1 MFGYFFGRIPQLVR
15 YSLAI
20 HQKLMYCCN
29 MYSKEL
35 LKGTLEVIVLQ
46 VLSEKGKM
54 YGYELSQMVK
64 EKTDGKIHLKDGSLY
79 PALHKLTKDG
89 ILTFEEVSIGKRVR
103 KYYKL
108 TAKGEEQKETLLQE
122 MKDFIKTI
130 ESVILKE
137 FVSQTASC

>member
-1 MFGYFFGRIPQLVR
+1 MRYLFG
-15 YSLAI
+15 I
-20 HQKLMYCCN
+20 HHILMYHCH

-64 EKTDGKIHLKDGSLY
+64 DRTDGKIHLKDGSLY
-79 PALHKLTKDG
+79 PALHKLTRDG
-89 ILTFEEVSIGKRVR
+89 LLTYEEVSIGKRVR

-108 TAKGEEQKETLLQE
+108 TAKGETQKQDLLE
-122 MKDFIKTI
+122 EVKDFIATI
-130 ESVILKE
+130 EKVIFKE
-137 FVSQTASC
+137 FKTPPSPC

>member
-1 MFGYFFGRIPQLVR
+1 
-15 YSLAI
+15 
-20 HQKLMYCCN
+20 MYYCW

-46 VLSEKGKM
+46 LLANHGKM

-64 EKTDGKIHLKDGSLY
+64 EQTDGKIHLKDGSLY
-79 PALHKLTKDG
+79 PALHKLTKEG

-108 TAKGEEQKETLLQE
+108 TSKGVLQKETLLDE
-122 MKDFIKTI
+122 MRDFIRTI
-130 ESVILKE
+130 EKVVFNNINPSPAL
-137 FVSQTASC
+137 

>member
-1 MFGYFFGRIPQLVR
+1 
-15 YSLAI
+15 
-20 HQKLMYCCN
+20 MYCCV

-64 EKTDGKIHLKDGSLY
+64 EATDGKIHLKDGSLY
-79 PALHKLTKDG
+79 PALHKMTKDG

-108 TAKGEEQKETLLQE
+108 TAKGEEQKQTLLDE
-122 MKDFIKTI
+122 MKDFIQTI
-130 ESVILKE
+130 EKVIFKE
-137 FVSQTASC
+137 FKTMPTLC